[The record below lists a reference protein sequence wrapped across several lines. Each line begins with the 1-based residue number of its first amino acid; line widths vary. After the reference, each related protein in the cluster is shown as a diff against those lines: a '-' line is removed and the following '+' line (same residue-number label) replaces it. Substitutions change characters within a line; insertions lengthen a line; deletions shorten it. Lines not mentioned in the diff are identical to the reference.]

1 MAKSEVNKSQLIR
14 DALRANRRKSPT
26 EIAEMLK
33 GKGVN
38 VTATYVSNVKF
49 HSRHGR
55 RSSAGQSLP
64 VRGTARR
71 TRRSKLAKSFSGI
84 PAALEF
90 IKVAGGL
97 EAAKAALGTIE
108 EIGNAVR

>member
-1 MAKSEVNKSQLIR
+1 MAKSEVNKSQMIR
-14 DALRANRRKSPT
+14 EALRANRKKSPS

-33 GKGVN
+33 EDGVN

-49 HSRHGR
+49 HSRHRR
-55 RSSAGQSLP
+55 RSPAGRSLT

-90 IKVAGGL
+90 IKIAGSL